1 MSFKAVIFDIDGT
14 LADNVLLCVEAYRQT
29 LELACGRPFS
39 PQEIKSHF
47 GKADDG
53 ILAVYLSPE
62 QLAGVLDQ
70 YYHTYEA
77 LHPQYCRPVN
87 GLEALIRRLHEAG
100 VLLAVVT
107 GKSQRGTE
115 ITLRYLG
122 LRPYLSAVEPGFD
135 EGANKPESLRRVLS
149 QLGLHPQE
157 AVYVGDTA
165 YDIEAAASVDMPAV
179 GAAWTSTHTIT
190 GQAGEK
196 ALHVFDRV
204 VDFEEWVYKQ
214 VGLTQ

>member
-1 MSFKAVIFDIDGT
+1 MSIKAVIFDIDGT
-14 LADNVLLCVEAYRQT
+14 LADNVLLCVEAYQQT

-39 PQEIKSHF
+39 PQEIRSHF

-53 ILAVYLSPE
+53 ILGVYLSSD

-70 YYHTYEA
+70 YYHNYEA
-77 LHPQYCRPVN
+77 LHPRLCLPVD
-87 GLEALIRRLHEAG
+87 GLAALIRRLHQGG

-122 LRPYLSAVEPGFD
+122 LGAYLSAVESGFD
-135 EGANKPESLRRVLS
+135 EGPNKPESLRRVLNR
-149 QLGLHPQE
+149 LGLGAHE

-190 GQAGEK
+190 GQAGDK
-196 ALHVFDRV
+196 ALRVFDRV
-204 VDFEEWVYKQ
+204 ADFEEWVYRQ
-214 VGLTQ
+214 VGLAQ